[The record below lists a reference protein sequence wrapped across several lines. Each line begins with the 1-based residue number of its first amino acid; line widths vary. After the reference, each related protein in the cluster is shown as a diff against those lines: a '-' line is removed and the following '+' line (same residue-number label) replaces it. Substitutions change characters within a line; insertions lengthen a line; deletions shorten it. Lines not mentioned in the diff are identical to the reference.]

1 MSNQEFAFKKNSSFG
16 KRKNN
21 YDNIMKNYPDRIPV
35 IVEKDKHSQ
44 YLNDIDKNKFLVPHE
59 LTLGQFLHI
68 IRQRCN
74 LEPAQSL
81 YLFCGDVLPPT
92 SHTLGNI
99 ISSYIYYLDKELEY
113 VGYKMKHPLSNDLII
128 IARINKPSKMITLLE
143 AKNGT
148 A

>member
-1 MSNQEFAFKKNSSFG
+1 MKNQDFAFKKNNSFG
-16 KRKNN
+16 KRKIN
-21 YDNIMKNYPDRIPV
+21 YDTIMKNYHDRIPV

-59 LTLGQFLHI
+59 LTLAQFLYI

-81 YLFCGDVLPPT
+81 YLFCGNTLPPT

-99 ISSYIYYLDKELEY
+99 YNECKDDDGFLYIKYCAENTF
-113 VGYKMKHPLSNDLII
+113 G
-128 IARINKPSKMITLLE
+128 
-143 AKNGT
+143 
-148 A
+148 